1 MLEQVCA
8 HIHNYFISAAYPAQ
22 YSIVSG
28 VISPMPALKDGQ
40 RFWVTG
46 SDLNDGVY
54 TYHPGVIT
62 NDDNTEGADLQD
74 ETFSG
79 TICAM
84 AVPKTFMSLV
94 TEIGD
99 WMEKYGEAVN
109 SPFTQETV
117 VGVYSYMKATKS
129 TGTGAGVRDWTDVF
143 ASRLNEWRKVCL

>member
-8 HIHNYFISAAYPAQ
+8 HIHNYFISAVYPAR
-22 YSIVSG
+22 YSIESG
-28 VISPMPALKDGQ
+28 MISPAPSLKEGQ
-40 RFWVTG
+40 RFRLCG

-54 TYHPGVIT
+54 TYHTSGIT
-62 NDDNTEGADLQD
+62 NDDENDSAYLQD
-74 ETFSG
+74 EVFYG
-79 TICAM
+79 TICPM
-84 AVPKTFMSLV
+84 AVPKKLIDLCG
-94 TEIGD
+94 EIGD
-99 WMEKYGEAVN
+99 WMEKYGEATN

>member
-8 HIHNYFISAAYPAQ
+8 HIHNYFISAVYPAR
-22 YSIVSG
+22 YSIESG
-28 VISPMPALKDGQ
+28 MISPAPSLKEGQ
-40 RFWVTG
+40 RFWLCG

-54 TYHPGVIT
+54 TYHASGIK
-62 NDDNTEGADLQD
+62 NDDDNASADLQD
-74 ETFSG
+74 EEFSG

-84 AVPKTFMSLV
+84 AVPKTFMNLV
-94 TEIGD
+94 TEIGN
-99 WMEKYGEAVN
+99 WMEKYGEATN